1 MIAVRRIAGD
11 EGPLLRRMRM
21 ASLGESPHTF
31 ATTFAQAEQLTDEQW
46 AAVASAHATG
56 DDQASFVAQIG
67 DEVVGIVGAYLTG
80 NLVLTMVGLWASPGH
95 RDNGVGKA
103 LLDEVLRFADA
114 VGAVQVRSWLVEPND
129 AARSFY
135 EEHGFLPTGATI
147 PWEPDP
153 RFSQIELVLLLPAGA

>member
-31 ATTFAQAEQLTDEQW
+31 ATTFAQAEQLSDEQW
-46 AAVASAHATG
+46 DAVAAAHGTG
-56 DDQASFVAQIG
+56 DDQATFVAQLG

-80 NLVLTMVGLWASPGH
+80 NLVLTMVGLWAAPGH
-95 RDNGVGKA
+95 RDSGVGKA
-103 LLDEVLRFADA
+103 LLDEVLRFAEA
-114 VGAVQVRSWLVEPND
+114 VGADYVRSWLVEPND
-129 AARSFY
+129 SARAFY
-135 EEHGFLPTGATI
+135 EQHGFMPTGETI

-153 RFSQIELVLLLPAGA
+153 RFSQIEVVLTLPTGR